1 MARSTSSTSSVA
13 SNAMDRGKQIETG
26 LVDFVPHPPSSMD
39 AYAYLEEPM
48 EMTFGSLHFRV
59 GKEGSH
65 RLVIPNSSGSF
76 AVDSD
81 FSGSASSF
89 ESGEEEI
96 SSPIFIKPASSGKL
110 VETFGNMSFGS
121 FADSK

>member
-1 MARSTSSTSSVA
+1 
-13 SNAMDRGKQIETG
+13 MDRGKQIETG
-26 LVDFVPHPPSSMD
+26 LVDFVPHPPSRVD

-65 RLVIPNSSGSF
+65 RLAIPNSSGSF
-76 AVDSD
+76 TVDSD

-96 SSPIFIKPASSGKL
+96 S
-110 VETFGNMSFGS
+110 
-121 FADSK
+121 